1 MINKEEHE
9 VIDSLE
15 FEVSN
20 QELEG
25 QSGAGW
31 WTAIYLTASG
41 RCGHVF
47 TASFECTSNNVRCK

>member
-31 WTAIYLTASG
+31 
-41 RCGHVF
+41 
-47 TASFECTSNNVRCK
+47 